1 MKESVKDFLI
11 VWSLRLHISLLL
23 ISPLIM
29 VVGWFLQYF
38 KITAGTILYSIGEGI
53 FSISLFIF
61 VLILLIDSIRT
72 RPNSENKSKK
82 EEPKKEKSKKVGEKL
97 VRDNIPLQYDLPY
110 RYTRD
115 KKEYRRFLQDKLLEE
130 AKEVIEASSKINEYP
145 TSKNK
150 LYLEEEFA
158 DILEVLDTMLKEY
171 EIDIQ
176 EVHTF
181 QRAKAS
187 VKGKFSAGRI
197 IEVNPKKEE

>member
-38 KITAGTILYSIGEGI
+38 KVTVGTILYTIGESI
-53 FSISLFIF
+53 FSISLLIF
-61 VLILLIDSIRT
+61 VLILLIDSIKT

-82 EEPKKEKSKKVGEKL
+82 EEPKKVEEKL

-130 AKEVIEASSKINEYP
+130 AKEVIEASSKMNEYS

-176 EVHTF
+176 EVYTF
-181 QRAKAS
+181 QRAKAA

-197 IEVNPKKEE
+197 IEVNLKKEE

>member
-1 MKESVKDFLI
+1 MKESIKEFLAE
-11 VWSLRLHISLLL
+11 WGLRLHIGLLL

-38 KITAGTILYSIGEGI
+38 KLPVGAILYFIGEGT
-53 FSISLFIF
+53 FSICLFIL
-61 VLILLIDSIRT
+61 VLILLIDSIKT
-72 RPNSENKSKK
+72 EPKLENKSKEK
-82 EEPKKEKSKKVGEKL
+82 EAEEKKSKKAEEKL
-97 VRDNIPLQYDLPY
+97 VRDNIPLHHNLPY
-110 RYTRD
+110 RYPRD
-115 KKEYRRFLQDKLLEE
+115 KREYRKFLQAKLLEE
-130 AKEVIEASSKINEYP
+130 AKEVIEASSKINEYS

-176 EVHTF
+176 EVYTF
-181 QRAKAS
+181 QRAKAA
-187 VKGKFSAGRI
+187 VKGKFSVGRI

>member
-1 MKESVKDFLI
+1 MKESVKDFLV

-38 KITAGTILYSIGEGI
+38 KVTVGAILYTIGEGI
-53 FSISLFIF
+53 FSISLLIF
-61 VLILLIDSIRT
+61 VLILLIDSIKT
-72 RPNSENKSKK
+72 RPNSENKFKK
-82 EEPKKEKSKKVGEKL
+82 EEPKKVEEKL

-130 AKEVIEASSKINEYP
+130 AKEVIEASSKMNEYS

-176 EVHTF
+176 EVYTF
-181 QRAKAS
+181 QRAKAA

>member
-1 MKESVKDFLI
+1 MKESVKDFLV

-38 KITAGTILYSIGEGI
+38 KVTAGSILYTIGEGI

-82 EEPKKEKSKKVGEKL
+82 EEPKKVEEKL
-97 VRDNIPLQYDLPY
+97 VRDNIPLQHDLPY

-130 AKEVIEASSKINEYP
+130 AKEVIEASSKINEYS

-176 EVHTF
+176 EVYTF
-181 QRAKAS
+181 QRAKAA

-197 IEVNPKKEE
+197 IEVNLKKEE